1 VKRTVLAALDATVS
15 LHPAS
20 IAPRYDVTA
29 LIPLDTPHAVNDL
42 WIEVSACT
50 SWQTHWFFMES
61 HSPPEASDLLPTPGS
76 PPRLTGVDS
85 NRSACSTLRDR
96 VVVWRMADA

>member
-1 VKRTVLAALDATVS
+1 MKRTLLAALDATVR
-15 LHPAS
+15 LQPAS

-61 HSPPEASDLLPTPGS
+61 HSPPEHQTCSPRRAAHPG
-76 PPRLTGVDS
+76 
-85 NRSACSTLRDR
+85 
-96 VVVWRMADA
+96 